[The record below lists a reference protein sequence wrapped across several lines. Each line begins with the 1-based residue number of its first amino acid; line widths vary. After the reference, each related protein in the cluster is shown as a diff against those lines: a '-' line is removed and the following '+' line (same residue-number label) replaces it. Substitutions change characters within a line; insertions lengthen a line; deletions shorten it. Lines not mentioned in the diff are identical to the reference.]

1 MRLHVIASR
10 RGPVVTNGVKS
21 VLPLNGEGA
30 CNQSSCAPSYHTSFS
45 KCTVKEVSQIVK

>member
-1 MRLHVIASR
+1 MHLHVIASR
-10 RGPVVTNGVKS
+10 HDPVVTNGVQS

-45 KCTVKEVSQIVK
+45 ECTMKEVTQVVK